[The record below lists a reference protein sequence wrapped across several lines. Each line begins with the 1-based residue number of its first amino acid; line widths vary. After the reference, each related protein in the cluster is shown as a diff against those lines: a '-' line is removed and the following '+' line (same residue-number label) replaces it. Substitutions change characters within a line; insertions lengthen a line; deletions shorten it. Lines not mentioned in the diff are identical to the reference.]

1 MSDFTENPSA
11 ALAAFIAAAGGVVVA
26 TEPVDGGCPESAW
39 VNTAV
44 TQTGL
49 IVFGTSK
56 DSRKAINLQS
66 NPKVSLVAVD
76 GQGHEIQ
83 AHAEAHVLSGAE
95 AGQGGQ
101 ALAAAHPG
109 GEADPE
115 TGILVGLSVVWA
127 RWVDATQQPAH
138 TEEASF

>member
-1 MSDFTENPSA
+1 MSAFTDNPSA
-11 ALAAFIAAAGGVVVA
+11 AVSRFAAAQKGAVVA
-26 TEPVDGGCPESAW
+26 THPVDGGYPESAW
-39 VNTAV
+39 VHTAV
-44 TQTGL
+44 TESGL

-56 DSRKAINLQS
+56 ESRKAVNLQS
-66 NPKVSLVAVD
+66 NPRVSLVSVD

-83 AHAEAHVLSGAE
+83 AHADARILSGPE

-109 GEADPE
+109 GSADPE

-127 RWVDATQQPAH
+127 RWVDATVEPSQM
-138 TEEASF
+138 EEASF